1 MTGIVPAVVELSGAN
16 QILVILVAVIALAA
30 LGMAAMFRNEVMRA
44 GEGTDNM
51 KNIAQ
56 AVQEGA
62 DAYLKRQFR
71 TLGIFAA
78 VAFVVLLALPADDLV
93 VRIGRSIAFLVGAGF
108 SAAIGY
114 LDGWVAALVEVA
126 LVGSALILIT
136 RMRRRRGTWPTGNA
150 PRELRRSTAV
160 LVGGAIAV
168 GLLCWLVGAQVSVFA
183 AVVLAG
189 VLSAALVVWYRREY
203 AAGVAAV
210 RRRLA

>member
-1 MTGIVPAVVELSGAN
+1 MENDELTAQMREIERGEAAGWIDYADPPAWFPVYFGAYGA
-16 QILVILVAVIALAA
+16 ILA
-30 LGMAAMFRNEVMRA
+30 
-44 GEGTDNM
+44 
-51 KNIAQ
+51 
-56 AVQEGA
+56 
-62 DAYLKRQFR
+62 
-71 TLGIFAA
+71 
-78 VAFVVLLALPADDLV
+78 
-93 VRIGRSIAFLVGAGF
+93 
-108 SAAIGY
+108 AAIGY